1 MRTRGKVE
9 RLVLPVIDVVMI
21 VSSANGGHENMQL
34 VCLFVVEKPYEAPRE
49 AEKAESV
56 GLKSEDEPN

>member
-1 MRTRGKVE
+1 
-9 RLVLPVIDVVMI
+9 MI

-56 GLKSEDEPN
+56 GLKSKDEPN